1 MRLTFSEGKPSYTS
15 PYARIYTKPAFL
27 SYHYGRLLR
36 ILSPFLG
43 NLLQCLTTWKVLEPF
58 STLLEMIKLKVFY
71 YYYFIKSIFLKMKR
85 SLLRMRKTFIQKM
98 TRLLAKLMS
107 KLLPKASLWWK
118 AKENK
123 SKVPNV
129 SSQTRLKIH
138 SLRTGDIERCSTLT
152 FVVSY
157 DVSVSGVSVPTVSV
171 STAWSGSDMVDS
183 CELFSRLFVA
193 WQTKP
198 KSRT

>member
-58 STLLEMIKLKVFY
+58 STLLEMIKFKFFY
-71 YYYFIKSIFLKMKR
+71 YFFIKSIFLKMKR

-152 FVVSY
+152 FVVS
-157 DVSVSGVSVPTVSV
+157 STVSV
-171 STAWSGSDMVDS
+171 STAWSGSDMVES

-193 WQTKP
+193 WQTKA